1 MPSAFS
7 GVAILAEDGE
17 PVVTQTAGGVDPAMG
32 FQIASGSKQF
42 TACAVLLL
50 ADRGRLT
57 LDDPLDRH
65 LPGGQPGITI
75 DQLLCHTSRIGHWE
89 SIPGLDLADPP
100 SAYEV
105 KDLILAA
112 PLGKHGWVYS
122 SPGYVLLAQLVQTVS
137 GMPYAEFVTTEILE
151 PLGLR
156 DTTIAVPP
164 PRAAPGLHGGRP
176 IELLDLVPIPG
187 PGDIWSSAA
196 DQLRFV
202 QAIHVDRELLSPHS
216 YQAMCAGHASIGT
229 ADSRAADSWRTE
241 DGWLTGESMGY
252 GIASGRI
259 DGEPAYFHPGDNP
272 GFKSFRAWLPAS
284 GRTVVVLSNEDTA
297 DPLAVVRDLL
307 TRTER

>member
-7 GVAILAEDGE
+7 GVAILAVDGE
-17 PVVTQTAGGVDPAMG
+17 PVVTQTSGGVDTATG

-50 ADRGRLT
+50 ADQGRLT
-57 LDDPLDRH
+57 LDDSLDRH
-65 LPGGQPGITI
+65 LAGGQPGITVH
-75 DQLLCHTSRIGHWE
+75 QLLCHTSRIGHWE
-89 SIPGLDLADPP
+89 AIPGLDLADLP
-100 SAYEV
+100 SADEV

-112 PLGKHGWVYS
+112 PLGKPGWVYS

-137 GMPYAEFVTTEILE
+137 GMPYADFVTSEILE

-156 DTTIAVPP
+156 DTTIAVPSP
-164 PRAAPGLHGGRP
+164 QAIPGLHEGRP
-176 IELLDLVPIPG
+176 VELLDLAPIPG
-187 PGDIWSSAA
+187 PGDIWSTAA

-202 QAIHVDRELLSPHS
+202 QAIHGDRALLSPHS

-229 ADSRAADSWRTE
+229 ADSRAAASWRTE

-252 GIASGRI
+252 GIASGWI
-259 DGEPAYFHPGDNP
+259 GGEPTYFHPGDNP
-272 GFKSFRAWLPAS
+272 GFQSFRAWLPAS
-284 GRTVVVLSNEDTA
+284 NRAVVVLSNEETA

-307 TRTER
+307 SSR